1 MPLTILE
8 HSATRRLSA
17 RPHHCKRSH
26 RCKECVT
33 DELPERDWLF
43 PAILATLL
51 AGSAISFALAYA
63 GGHIVPHQELKF
75 TSDHTTPHGGSVE
88 PMVLRVHG
96 PSGE

>member
-1 MPLTILE
+1 MRRRAARGAVAIIRE
-8 HSATRRLSA
+8 ESA
-17 RPHHCKRSH
+17 
-26 RCKECVT
+26 T

-51 AGSAISFALAYA
+51 VGSAISFALAYA
-63 GGHIVPHQELKF
+63 GGHIVQHQELKI
-75 TSDHTTPHGGSVE
+75 SSEHAAPRGGAEE